1 MVKINKLIP
10 AVCKYELWKLN
21 KYESCLRK
29 ADYEFTNDMED
40 EKGEYKTITIG
51 YSCKNHV
58 KEINKILKNEVK

>member
-40 EKGEYKTITIG
+40 EKGEYKTII
-51 YSCKNHV
+51 
-58 KEINKILKNEVK
+58 